1 MYRGTQNQ
9 ALSEWVFSTR
19 AHSSASQRRAA
30 GAGVADLSPA
40 AEPEAP
46 GRGRCSQAPTSAP
59 HGGSGAR
66 PLSHTCCLRRE
77 AQPGPA
83 PPAPR
88 GPPAPPPLREAE
100 RG

>member
-9 ALSEWVFSTR
+9 ALSEWVSSTR

-30 GAGVADLSPA
+30 RAGAAELSPA
-40 AEPEAP
+40 DEPGAP

-66 PLSHTCCLRRE
+66 PLSRTCCLRRA

-83 PPAPR
+83 APAGTPGAAATEGR
-88 GPPAPPPLREAE
+88 
-100 RG
+100 